1 MFYKSSSSNNLMDEY
16 MDKKINNKKKHNP
29 KGLIEFKFGIKLD
42 KEYKFE
48 DIIKNKRIIKKLK
61 NIGSR

>member
-1 MFYKSSSSNNLMDEY
+1 
-16 MDKKINNKKKHNP
+16 MDKKINNKKKHSP